1 MPVSRKI
8 DKHSGKDLRVF
19 FLFLQ
24 QKIQHDSGLIYIFFD
39 MKALYANRV
48 LRELCFPC
56 IIINMENN
64 STKDSKKNMDDT
76 EDFSETRVL
85 ERMTDASYDQETA
98 EHSTAT
104 NEDDAAFSQTEDP
117 AEIKEPKTEKANQ
130 TKKNANKDKDEP
142 APTAA
147 GEVLSFIR
155 DLAICVVA
163 VFLLTSFVIRPV
175 QVKGSSM
182 YPELNDASIGFS
194 NVIGYNISGLK
205 RFDIAIIYVA
215 EKDEYLVKR
224 VIGLPGETVS
234 YEDGQLYINGAF
246 VKEDFFNQDYVD
258 SYNGTFMSD
267 VAPIT
272 LGDDEYYCLGDNRPH
287 SSDSRYYGPFKKANI
302 KSKGV
307 FIFWPFDKFSVQT
320 W

>member
-1 MPVSRKI
+1 
-8 DKHSGKDLRVF
+8 
-19 FLFLQ
+19 
-24 QKIQHDSGLIYIFFD
+24 
-39 MKALYANRV
+39 
-48 LRELCFPC
+48 
-56 IIINMENN
+56 MENN
-64 STKDSKKNMDDT
+64 SIKDKKNIDDT

-85 ERMTDASYDQETA
+85 ERMTDASYDQETE
-98 EHSTAT
+98 EHSTVT
-104 NEDDAAFSQTEDP
+104 DEDDAAFSQAESS
-117 AEIKEPKTEKANQ
+117 AEIKEPEPEPEKANK
-130 TKKNANKDKDEP
+130 TKKDKDEP

-155 DLAICVVA
+155 DLAICIVA

-175 QVKGSSM
+175 QVRGSSM

-272 LGDDEYYCLGDNRPH
+272 LGADEYYCLGDNRPH
-287 SSDSRYYGPFKKANI
+287 SSDSRYYGPFKKENI